1 MYYIDNEILE
11 IILSDDFM
19 NDNHKHIEDSIRY
32 NYKSAKLD
40 INEEIKNLFPEK
52 DMSKMLYIN
61 KLCDKYRKEN
71 FAATE
76 KEFL

>member
-1 MYYIDNEILE
+1 MYYIDIETLE

-19 NDNHKHIEDSIRY
+19 NDNYKYIEDSIRY

-40 INEEIKNLFPEK
+40 IDEEIKNLFFEK
-52 DMSKMLYIN
+52 DMSKMLYMN
-61 KLCDKYRKEN
+61 KLCDKYGKEN